1 MIYITKYYVTN
12 TWGFITLIL
21 HMCSWQLSNQQIL
34 RLFHDRNSSFG
45 PAIVHNTYTLLLVQ
59 TLITQFTLHN
69 MASHLL
75 IHSFS
80 ILNKWLGITWCKQIS
95 TKQKIHISVSSSA
108 CHITPVHTCSV
119 SSGAQMFYQAYQIW
133 STSHVGGP
141 TNNHRIVLTSPYN

>member
-1 MIYITKYYVTN
+1 MVLNLNPCMIYITKYCVTN

-45 PAIVHNTYTLLLVQ
+45 PATVHNTYTLLLVQ
-59 TLITQFTLHN
+59 TLITQFTLHS

-95 TKQKIHISVSSSA
+95 TKHKYISVFHHLHAISRLYILVQ
-108 CHITPVHTCSV
+108 CQVELKCFTRHIKFDPQVMWVALQTT
-119 SSGAQMFYQAYQIW
+119 
-133 STSHVGGP
+133 TE
-141 TNNHRIVLTSPYN
+141 